1 MRKRSGLFIIGLL
14 TISVCIISLCQEANG
29 QGSSEKKCLIIISGL
44 DGYSDHEV
52 GKSASFRNH
61 LLQNCSMN
69 DICYLTDP
77 SQSFSD
83 GPANLSNIV
92 NAIEWLK
99 GCSGPNTE
107 VTVYVFDHI
116 LMIDNEATLL
126 FDDTNISLQIFDSW
140 LDQVQCS
147 KMTVILNGERSSL
160 AGPDLSGPSRNVI
173 CSMGS
178 GQTYDPD
185 LFNIT
190 RSLEDPTA
198 DMNDDEI
205 VDYIE
210 AYWKEVENLQG
221 SGQDP
226 IIFL

>member
-1 MRKRSGLFIIGLL
+1 MRKSSGLFIIGLL
-14 TISVCIISLCQEANG
+14 TITVCIISLCQQANG

-107 VTVYVFDHI
+107 VTVYIFDHI
-116 LMIDNEATLL
+116 LMIENEATFL
-126 FDDTNISLQIFDSW
+126 FDDANISSQIFDSW

-147 KMTVILNGERSSL
+147 KMTVILNGERSGLGGSVL
-160 AGPDLSGPSRNVI
+160 AAPSRDII
-173 CSMGS
+173 CSMRS
-178 GQTYDPD
+178 DQQFIPD
-185 LFNIT
+185 QFNIT

-210 AYWKEVENLQG
+210 AYWKEVEWLQE

-226 IIFL
+226 LLYS